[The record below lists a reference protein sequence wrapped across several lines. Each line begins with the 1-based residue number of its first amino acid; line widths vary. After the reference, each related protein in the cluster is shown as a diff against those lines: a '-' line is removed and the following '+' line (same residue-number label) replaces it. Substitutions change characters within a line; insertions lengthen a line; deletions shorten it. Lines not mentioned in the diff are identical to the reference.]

1 MSDLGLSVHHAET
14 RRLGH
19 VTIGAVRAFGSEPDT
34 VPVRT
39 DIGRE
44 SDTDT
49 ITRLRPGR
57 CFPAVE
63 NPTPAPLA
71 LDC

>member
-1 MSDLGLSVHHAET
+1 MSDHGLSVRHAET

-19 VTIGAVRAFGSEPDT
+19 VTIGAVRAFGSEPNM

-39 DIGRE
+39 DKGRE
-44 SDTDT
+44 SDTD
-49 ITRLRPGR
+49 IIASLRPGR

-63 NPTPAPLA
+63 NPTPAPL
-71 LDC
+71 DC

>member
-1 MSDLGLSVHHAET
+1 MSDLGLSVRHVET

-19 VTIGAVRAFGSEPDT
+19 VTIGAVRAFGSEPDMG
-34 VPVRT
+34 PGRI
-39 DIGRE
+39 DKGRE

-49 ITRLRPGR
+49 IARLRPGR

-63 NPTPAPLA
+63 NPTPTPL
-71 LDC
+71 DR

>member
-1 MSDLGLSVHHAET
+1 MSDLGLSVRHAET

-19 VTIGAVRAFGSEPDT
+19 VTIGAVRAFGSEPDMVT
-34 VPVRT
+34 VRT
-39 DIGRE
+39 DKGRV

-49 ITRLRPGR
+49 IARLRPGR

-63 NPTPAPLA
+63 NPTPAPL
-71 LDC
+71 DC